1 MNPERGEV
9 WLADLGIVAK
19 TRPVVIVS
27 RNDENPPR
35 ALAIYAP
42 LTTQYRNSPYEVP
55 LPNLRFL
62 RQTSFVNVQG
72 ISSIPFARLEYCLG
86 KLPDSVMHDIDTV
99 LKFVLDLQD

>member
-27 RNDENPPR
+27 RNDENLPR
-35 ALAIYAP
+35 ALAIYLP
-42 LTTQYRNSPYEVP
+42 LTTQYRNSPYEVV

-72 ISSIPFARLEYCLG
+72 IGSIPLVRLEYCLG
-86 KLPDSVMHDIDTV
+86 ELPDSVMHDIDAA
-99 LKFVLDLQD
+99 LKLILDLQD